1 MPRPPRR
8 ADELRLSS
16 TQRTRGSEGCGT
28 ADRHPRAVSDRAA
41 AGPTLH
47 PARILVADDSAV
59 TRQLIRRAL
68 DQEGVEVDEA
78 ETGEEAIAA
87 VLARRPDVVLLD
99 ISMPQMD
106 GFAVLAR
113 LRKTSTLPVILL
125 TARGAED
132 DRIRGLDLG
141 ADDYVVKPFSPGE
154 LAARVRSVLR
164 RARADGPVGVLKF
177 QGLRI
182 DLAARDVA
190 VRGVR
195 VALTP
200 KEFDLLAT
208 LAGAPRQAFSRAQL
222 LRQVWGSQEAWQTPA
237 TVTEHVRRLRSKI
250 EADADHPRWIQ
261 TVRRVGYRFEPDPSA
276 TDADGAS

>member
-1 MPRPPRR
+1 M
-8 ADELRLSS
+8 
-16 TQRTRGSEGCGT
+16 
-28 ADRHPRAVSDRAA
+28 
-41 AGPTLH
+41 
-47 PARILVADDSAV
+47 
-59 TRQLIRRAL
+59 
-68 DQEGVEVDEA
+68 DEA
-78 ETGEEAIAA
+78 GTGEEAIAA

-99 ISMPQMD
+99 ISMPEMD
-106 GFAVLAR
+106 GLAVLAR
-113 LRKTSTLPVILL
+113 LRETSMLPVILL
-125 TARGAED
+125 TARGAEE

-164 RARADGPVGVLKF
+164 RARAGGPVGVLDLE
-177 QGLRI
+177 GLRI

-190 VRGVR
+190 VGGAP

-250 EADADHPRWIQ
+250 EADADHPRWIH
-261 TVRRVGYRFEPDPSA
+261 TVRRVGYRFEPDSSTSDP
-276 TDADGAS
+276 DGAS

>member
-1 MPRPPRR
+1 M
-8 ADELRLSS
+8 
-16 TQRTRGSEGCGT
+16 
-28 ADRHPRAVSDRAA
+28 
-41 AGPTLH
+41 
-47 PARILVADDSAV
+47 ADDSAV
-59 TRQLIRRAL
+59 TRQLIRHAL

-78 ETGEEAIAA
+78 ATGEEAIAA

-99 ISMPQMD
+99 ISMPEMD
-106 GFAVLAR
+106 GLAVLAR
-113 LRKTSTLPVILL
+113 LRETSMLPVIIL
-125 TARGAED
+125 TARGTED

-164 RARADGPVGVLKF
+164 RARADGPAGVLEFK
-177 QGLRI
+177 GLRI

-190 VRGVR
+190 LGGER

-200 KEFDLLAT
+200 KEFDLLAA

-250 EADADHPRWIQ
+250 EADADHPRWIH
-261 TVRRVGYRFEPDPSA
+261 TVRRVGYRFEPDPS
-276 TDADGAS
+276 TSDPDGAS